1 MHISGGVLFRGISD
15 LPQGNV
21 HHLREEDQDDQGQQQ
36 ENHQC
41 NIGNVQHAVAGFL
54 DPQHVA
60 VDDHI
65 ALYPVIVCD
74 GRENAEHFRVEIAE
88 EVIDHIVGGPGGGG
102 VEIFDDDLVFNIQG
116 HSRIQHQAA
125 GGVDNADGGVQI
137 HGQGVQLVFHGLQ
150 IRLAG
155 IQSCRI
161 GVGDAGGLHI
171 EVFRF
176 LPDQMLPGHTGHKG
190 SDNDEAEQA
199 EDEVSQYELQVEGL
213 FHVLRTS
220 NL

>member
-102 VEIFDDDLVFNIQG
+102 VKIFDDDLVFNIQG
-116 HSRIQHQAA
+116 HSRIF
-125 GGVDNADGGVQI
+125 VQNI
-137 HGQGVQLVFHGLQ
+137 F
-150 IRLAG
+150 
-155 IQSCRI
+155 
-161 GVGDAGGLHI
+161 
-171 EVFRF
+171 
-176 LPDQMLPGHTGHKG
+176 
-190 SDNDEAEQA
+190 
-199 EDEVSQYELQVEGL
+199 L
-213 FHVLRTS
+213 FHRFHTYKLFRQHPALTHFAE
-220 NL
+220 NLNNLWNLPWIYYPPSRLF